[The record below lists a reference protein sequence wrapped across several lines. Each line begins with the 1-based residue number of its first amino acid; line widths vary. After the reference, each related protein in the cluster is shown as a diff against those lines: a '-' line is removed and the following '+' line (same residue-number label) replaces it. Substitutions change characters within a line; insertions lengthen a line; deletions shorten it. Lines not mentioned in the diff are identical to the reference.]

1 MPALMLALAIMVEIV
16 ATTLLKYSQGFTRV
30 VPSSLSIAGYILSLY
45 LLSLALVRIPVST
58 AYAIWS
64 GAGTAVVA
72 AIGWLFLGEAMGALK
87 ATAIGLIV
95 VGVVM
100 LNLTGAE

>member
-1 MPALMLALAIMVEIV
+1 MPALVLALAIIVEIV
-16 ATTLLKYSQGFTRV
+16 ATTLLKYSQGFTRLA
-30 VPSSLSIAGYILSLY
+30 PSALSIAGYILSLY

-72 AIGWLFLGEAMGALK
+72 AIGWLVLGEAMGALK
-87 ATAIGLIV
+87 ATAIAFIV

-100 LNLTGAE
+100 LNLAGAE

>member
-1 MPALMLALAIMVEIV
+1 MLALAIAVEIV
-16 ATTLLKYSQGFTRV
+16 ATTLLKVSHGFTRP
-30 VPSSLSIAGYILSLY
+30 VPTIASICCYVLSFY

-58 AYAIWS
+58 AYAVWS

-72 AIGWLFLGEAMGALK
+72 LIGWLAFSEAMGALK

-95 VGVVM
+95 TGVVL
-100 LNLTGAE
+100 LNVVGSE

>member
-1 MPALMLALAIMVEIV
+1 MPALMLALAIIVEII
-16 ATTLLKYSQGFTRV
+16 ATTLLKYSHGFTKL
-30 VPSSLSIAGYILSLY
+30 VPSTLSIAGYVLSLY

-72 AIGWLFLGEAMGALK
+72 AIGWLFLGEAMGMLK

-100 LNLTGAE
+100 LNLSVD

>member
-1 MPALMLALAIMVEIV
+1 MPALMLALAIIVEII
-16 ATTLLKYSQGFTRV
+16 ATTLLKYSHGFTKL
-30 VPSSLSIAGYILSLY
+30 VPSTLSIAGYVLSLY

-72 AIGWLFLGEAMGALK
+72 AIGWLFLGEAMGMLK

-100 LNLTGAE
+100 LNMSVAE

>member
-1 MPALMLALAIMVEIV
+1 MPALVLALAIIVEIV
-16 ATTLLKYSQGFTRV
+16 ATTLLKYSQGFTRLA
-30 VPSSLSIAGYILSLY
+30 PSALSIAGYILSLY

-72 AIGWLFLGEAMGALK
+72 AIGWLVLGEAMGALK
-87 ATAIGLIV
+87 ATAIAFIV
-95 VGVVM
+95 VGVVL
-100 LNLTGAE
+100 LNLAGAE